1 MADIA
6 NLTVTV
12 DASGIHDYEYLLWFR
27 CAADFGPSHYA
38 VTAAMNALYEK
49 DTGNKVPDG
58 WAGDE

>member
-27 CAADFGPSHYA
+27 CAADFGPSHSD
-38 VTAAMNALYEK
+38 VIAMMNDEYEK

-58 WAGDE
+58 WEEEE